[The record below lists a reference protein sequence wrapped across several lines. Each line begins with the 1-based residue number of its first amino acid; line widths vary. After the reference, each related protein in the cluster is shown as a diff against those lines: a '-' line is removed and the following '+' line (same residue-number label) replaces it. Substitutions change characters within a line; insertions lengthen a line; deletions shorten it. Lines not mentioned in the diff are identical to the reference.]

1 MTWTDCQLNEG
12 KMRAMGGGR
21 SFATSVVRGMGL
33 VVEYNNIAPNKSL
46 EIASHIPSKGLLA
59 EYNKIGSSKSLEVA
73 SRIPSKAADKVSKDT
88 SADATRVCN
97 VS

>member
-1 MTWTDCQLNEG
+1 MTWTDFQLNEG

-33 VVEYNNIAPNKSL
+33 VVEYNNIGPK
-46 EIASHIPSKGLLA
+46 
-59 EYNKIGSSKSLEVA
+59 KSLEVA